1 MNRVFVAGVVVLVA
15 GLLSGC
21 GQDLDADPSESQQ
34 VSSAITGLNDAA
46 GQDEAFLSMFVD
58 GAAPAE
64 RGPYATVAYEVVG
77 EPSVSGDEATV
88 DVKIIPGVMNS
99 MGGDKPAKKDASE
112 ADIQPSTQSWTL
124 QKVGGTWK
132 LKDAP
137 IQ

>member
-1 MNRVFVAGVVVLVA
+1 MFQKFIAGMLVLAA
-15 GLLSGC
+15 GLPFGC

-34 VSSAITGLNDAA
+34 VASVITGLNDAA
-46 GQDEAFLSMFVD
+46 GQDEAFQAIFVD

-64 RGPYATVAYEVVG
+64 REPYATVAYEVVG
-77 EPSVSGDEATV
+77 EPTVSGEEATV

-99 MGGDKPAKKDASE
+99 MGGDRPAKQDASLE
-112 ADIQPSTQSWTL
+112 LSTQTWTL